1 MALAPE
7 LLHDNGE
14 WSVAE
19 KWVDE
24 NATWIFS
31 PDANESYMVV
41 GETFQIVL
49 LMIGSSVQMEFKLS
63 KILFIKH
70 TTKIR
75 KALLR
80 YLKRQ
85 DIDYLEYRWLYASPD
100 MKQVYPLEEDSP
112 ESLGLPRNG
121 CAVIPSILGRD
132 YREKRYDSGPI
143 PVAYGKMPRARKQLV
158 MPRGTKQLVVR
169 HVPYRR
175 ASARASASCA
185 ILLYLRGARSCLDLC
200 VRLSL
205 LNERTLNESL
215 VLSTLLCLAL
225 P

>member
-24 NATWIFS
+24 NATWILS
-31 PDANESYMVV
+31 PDANEPYMVV
-41 GETFQIVL
+41 GETFQIGL
-49 LMIGSSVQMEFKLS
+49 FIIGSSGQMELS

-80 YLKRQ
+80 YCKRQ

-100 MKQVYPLEEDSP
+100 MKQAYPLEEDTP
-112 ESLGLPRNG
+112 EFLGLPRNG
-121 CAVIPSILGRD
+121 CAVISCILG
-132 YREKRYDSGPI
+132 
-143 PVAYGKMPRARKQLV
+143 
-158 MPRGTKQLVVR
+158 
-169 HVPYRR
+169 
-175 ASARASASCA
+175 
-185 ILLYLRGARSCLDLC
+185 
-200 VRLSL
+200 
-205 LNERTLNESL
+205 
-215 VLSTLLCLAL
+215 
-225 P
+225 

>member
-80 YLKRQ
+80 
-85 DIDYLEYRWLYASPD
+85 
-100 MKQVYPLEEDSP
+100 
-112 ESLGLPRNG
+112 
-121 CAVIPSILGRD
+121 
-132 YREKRYDSGPI
+132 
-143 PVAYGKMPRARKQLV
+143 
-158 MPRGTKQLVVR
+158 
-169 HVPYRR
+169 
-175 ASARASASCA
+175 
-185 ILLYLRGARSCLDLC
+185 
-200 VRLSL
+200 
-205 LNERTLNESL
+205 
-215 VLSTLLCLAL
+215 
-225 P
+225 

>member
-1 MALAPE
+1 MALAPD

-100 MKQVYPLEEDSP
+100 TKQAYPLEEDSP

-121 CAVIPSILGRD
+121 CAVISSILGT
-132 YREKRYDSGPI
+132 E
-143 PVAYGKMPRARKQLV
+143 
-158 MPRGTKQLVVR
+158 
-169 HVPYRR
+169 
-175 ASARASASCA
+175 
-185 ILLYLRGARSCLDLC
+185 
-200 VRLSL
+200 
-205 LNERTLNESL
+205 
-215 VLSTLLCLAL
+215 AL
-225 P
+225 